1 MRSLNYSLILRL
13 ITARFLPSSRLLP
26 FSPSPLL
33 PPPAPFSR
41 FLPLHLTLLQWKRT
55 FELIPCRNPICLCVV
70 THVRDSWFLVS
81 VWRTTRREV
90 WRPIS
95 PSGKFVGFPPEKR
108 GEGILLHQ
116 CKSGPRLLAI
126 WPTFTI
132 MAANLR
138 ITFLMTFPV
147 KLLTMVSLDLDS
159 INIISQVINY
169 DYDVAT
175 QHTMSVRIV
184 KSVYVL
190 YYDAYTEIA
199 HTRM

>member
-1 MRSLNYSLILRL
+1 M
-13 ITARFLPSSRLLP
+13 
-26 FSPSPLL
+26 
-33 PPPAPFSR
+33 
-41 FLPLHLTLLQWKRT
+41 
-55 FELIPCRNPICLCVV
+55 
-70 THVRDSWFLVS
+70 
-81 VWRTTRREV
+81 
-90 WRPIS
+90 
-95 PSGKFVGFPPEKR
+95 
-108 GEGILLHQ
+108 
-116 CKSGPRLLAI
+116 LAI

-147 KLLTMVSLDLDS
+147 KLLTMMSLDLDS

-190 YYDAYTEIA
+190 YYDAYNEIA
-199 HTRM
+199 HTQM